1 MNEHRSISIADQI
14 FDQLEKDILSGK
26 YQRGEVLSELRLSKE
41 LGVSRT
47 PIREALLRL
56 EQENL
61 IVENG
66 RGMTV
71 IGISKDDMVDMYDA
85 RMRLEGEAA
94 RRAARVITD
103 DQINE
108 LRELIDLQ
116 LYYIDKNATK
126 YSEKIKNLDSQFHQ
140 LLYSCCGSKTY
151 TDILVALHKKMTQFR
166 IASVSVQSRALQSNR
181 EHQAICDALATHDE
195 DLAENATLEHVAH
208 ARERMLSMETM
219 D

>member
-1 MNEHRSISIADQI
+1 
-14 FDQLEKDILSGK
+14 
-26 YQRGEVLSELRLSKE
+26 
-41 LGVSRT
+41 
-47 PIREALLRL
+47 
-56 EQENL
+56 
-61 IVENG
+61 VENG

-151 TDILVALHKKMTQFR
+151 TDILVALHKKMTKFR